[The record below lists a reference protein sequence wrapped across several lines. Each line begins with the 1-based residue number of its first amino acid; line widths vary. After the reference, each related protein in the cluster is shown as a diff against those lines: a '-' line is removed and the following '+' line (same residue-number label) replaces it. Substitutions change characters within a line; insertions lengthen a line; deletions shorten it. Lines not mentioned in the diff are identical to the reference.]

1 MLVEENEKMPDFTVL
16 RFPGS
21 VKQPLPAVGL
31 RCVGASDRQAEG
43 RQIHT
48 IVLHPP
54 SGRSLVYNVQK
65 IMTVSSSKVR

>member
-1 MLVEENEKMPDFTVL
+1 MPDFTVL

-43 RQIHT
+43 RQLHT

-54 SGRSLVYNVQK
+54 PGRSLVYNVQK